1 MSDPIRILIADD
13 HPVVRDGLAAMLG
26 TQADFSV
33 VGSAGTG
40 VEALRLAAALKP
52 HVALLDIEMP
62 EGDGIAVTA
71 ALHLQQPAVRIIVF
85 TAFDRDE
92 QILKALQAGADGYLL
107 KGTEREQVFRAIRAA
122 DAGQSLIEP
131 VVAAKLIRS
140 VRQNG
145 PSLTDR
151 ERQVL
156 QLVARGLPN
165 KLIARELGCSERT
178 VKFHVSSLLRK
189 LDVANRTEAVAAAR
203 ERGLL

>member
-1 MSDPIRILIADD
+1 VSDPIRILIADD

-26 TQADFSV
+26 TQADFLV
-33 VGSAGTG
+33 AGSAGTG
-40 VEALRLAAALKP
+40 VGALRLAAALRP
-52 HVALLDIEMP
+52 DVVLLDIEMP

-122 DAGQSLIEP
+122 HVGQSLMEP

-145 PSLTDR
+145 PALTDR

-178 VKFHVSSLLRK
+178 AKFHVSSLLRK
-189 LDVANRTEAVAAAR
+189 LDATNRTEAVAAAR